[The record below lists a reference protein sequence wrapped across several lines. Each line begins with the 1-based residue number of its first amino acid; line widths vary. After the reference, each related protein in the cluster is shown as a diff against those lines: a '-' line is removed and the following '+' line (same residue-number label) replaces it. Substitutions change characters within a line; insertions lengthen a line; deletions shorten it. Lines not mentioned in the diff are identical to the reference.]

1 MRREYRLY
9 TDDSGNLLFPNFDI
23 NTTAPKEILRDAEL
37 KLALVTN
44 SLDLIFL
51 KMQPGGKQEVCRNP
65 NTVLPHQ
72 AVPHQ
77 EGVLGA
83 LQETMVIRAEVST
96 LFGMKHTKCM
106 KAIQRNS
113 PTIFMGFNMS

>member
-51 KMQPGGKQEVCRNP
+51 KMQPG
-65 NTVLPHQ
+65 